1 MGFMSTINAFCF
13 KEGPHA
19 MGTKQLLP
27 TLPGPAP
34 PERRGI
40 LFSAVV
46 LELGPLQA
54 PGGTP
59 VALRQSYSH
68 SAQNVWKSGSTLKIE
83 PKFLAFLRKTF

>member
-1 MGFMSTINAFCF
+1 MSTINVFCS

-34 PERRGI
+34 PEGRGI
-40 LFSAVV
+40 LSSAAA

-54 PGGTP
+54 PGGTAA
-59 VALRQSYSH
+59 ALRQSYSH
-68 SAQNVWKSGSTLKIE
+68 SAQNVALHFKQNTNSW
-83 PKFLAFLRKTF
+83 PF